1 MFPAMSK
8 PASPRLIGAFVVVG
22 VLLALVIVGF
32 VGSFRA
38 FNARQTFVVYF
49 DSSVNNLNVGAKVKW
64 KGVPVGQVSD
74 IRIRW
79 NQSELSTAVPVFVEI
94 DLDRLGMEL
103 DDPEVLRQEVANGL
117 RARMDLDSIISGML
131 YIELNYIPNA
141 GAPVFIEKDPLTP
154 EIPVVASPLDAIGD
168 LVFKIAE
175 NVSNIDFKRI
185 SDNLN
190 TSLENLNRVIAD
202 LDAAGMSRSIKSAAN
217 SVTSLAGSPK
227 VLELLENAN
236 KTVAEFRTLA
246 EDMSAVGK
254 PLPGQISELSAQ
266 ARKTMESIQL
276 AADQLRTTSA
286 ENSEVVTSLNGALR
300 ELTAAARAAND
311 LAGFLERNPNALI
324 SGRAVPVEGRK

>member
-1 MFPAMSK
+1 MFHVMSK
-8 PASPRLIGAFVVVG
+8 QASPRLIGAFVVVG

-103 DDPEVLRQEVANGL
+103 DDPEILRQEIANGL
-117 RARMDLDSIISGML
+117 RARMDMESIISGML
-131 YIELNYIPNA
+131 YIELNYVPNA
-141 GAPVFIEKDPLTP
+141 GAPVLIEKEQLTP
-154 EIPVVASPLDAIGD
+154 EIPAVASPLDAIGD
-168 LVFKIAE
+168 LAFKIAE

-190 TSLENLNRVIAD
+190 ASLENLNRVLAD
-202 LDAAGMSRSIKSAAN
+202 LDATGMSRSIKSAAN

-227 VLELLENAN
+227 VIELLDNAN
-236 KTVAEFRTLA
+236 KTIADFRTLA
-246 EDMSAVGK
+246 TDMSAVGK
-254 PLPGQISELSAQ
+254 PLPGQINELSAQ

-276 AADQLRTTSA
+276 AADQLRLTSA

-324 SGRAVPVEGRK
+324 SGRDVPQEDR